1 LIGATKVICSGGSA
15 VVRRLGSAGML
26 KKCHCEERFVV
37 RLRRAEN
44 GNQRHFFN
52 KLLED

>member
-1 LIGATKVICSGGSA
+1 MIGATKVICSGGSA